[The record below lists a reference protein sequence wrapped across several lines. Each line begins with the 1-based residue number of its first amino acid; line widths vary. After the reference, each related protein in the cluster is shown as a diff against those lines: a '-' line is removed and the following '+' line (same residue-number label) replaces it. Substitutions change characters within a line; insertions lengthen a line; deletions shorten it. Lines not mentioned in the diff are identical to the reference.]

1 MFTHLHTHTEYSMLD
16 GLSKVGPLVDRCVE
30 LGMNSLAITDHG
42 GLYGAIDF
50 YQTATAAGIKPIIGC
65 ELYVALRSRF
75 DRTPEDKERYH
86 LTALAKNE
94 AGYRNLIK
102 LVTKANLEGY
112 YYKPRVDRD
121 LLEQH
126 SEGLILLTGC
136 PSGEV
141 PTFIAQGRTDEAKR
155 AIAWYRERFPDYYLE
170 VMQHEGVPELP
181 AINAGL
187 MDLHRETG
195 TPLVATN
202 DSHYTLPGE
211 HELHD
216 ILLCI
221 QTNTNI
227 EDERRMRFDDT
238 TYYLRTPQEMAD
250 LFADMP
256 DAVANTSKIADMCDL
271 RIDFSQLHLP
281 HFDIPPGMTA
291 DEYLRKIC
299 EDSLREKIPDAGERE
314 HQRLDYELDV
324 IRRTK
329 YATYFLV
336 VWDIAQFVRR
346 NNIELAVRG
355 SAAASLVL
363 YLVGVTDVNPLTY
376 SLVFE
381 RFLNVERKQMPD
393 IDMDFQDDR
402 RDEVLRYVV
411 EKYGSDHVAQII
423 TFGTM
428 GAKASVRDVGR
439 ALNMPYV
446 EVDRVAR
453 LIPNRLK
460 IKLDE
465 ALETSP
471 ELHEIYS
478 ADPSIKELVD
488 KARGLEGIVRHS
500 STHAAG
506 VVMSG
511 ERLDE
516 IVPMQT
522 SGRGGEDDGSSLPTT
537 QYAMDPVEELGLL
550 KIDFLGLINL
560 TILAKTRELIRETR
574 GIDVD
579 HRALPLDDLKTY
591 ELLSRGE
598 TGGVFQLE
606 GAGMTRYIKELK
618 PAQFGEIASMIA
630 LYRPGPMDHIG
641 AYIDAKHGRAPVEHL
656 HDDFRDILE
665 ESYGVIVFQD
675 QVLLI
680 TQKFAG
686 YTLGEADSVRRAMG
700 KKIPA
705 VMAQEREKFIAG
717 ALAQGYEQELAERVF
732 SLIEPFAG
740 YAFNKAH
747 SVCYAL
753 ISYWTAYF
761 KANYPQEYMACL
773 LNAFSEN
780 LEKVASIVSECKRLK
795 IPVLPPDI
803 LKSEPFYS
811 IEVGEDG
818 EFAIRAGLAS
828 IKNVGTGAIEEF
840 VESRASL
847 EGPAESIEQFC
858 RAVDAS
864 GLNRKNL
871 ESLIKAGAF
880 DGFGDRGAI
889 LDSID
894 RILSVAE
901 SEARLRSSDQTSM
914 FDMFGETVPTPLTS
928 IELPNV
934 ETPTTEK
941 SRWEKELLG
950 FAVSGNEEFDA
961 MVAENDGKAIISV
974 SDVTA
979 ELAGRRGVMINGQVS
994 SSEERFTRAGKRFLI
1009 AKIAL
1014 LGGSVDVFVWEDIL
1028 AVSGELWEPGTLVSL
1043 VVAVRVR
1050 DDDRISLSCQRA
1062 EAYVR
1067 PDERE
1072 SEDEEVTTTEPKPKA
1087 SVPLPAPDL
1096 TLRSPSPNGGG
1107 SVPTGSKVR
1116 EGVAS
1121 YGAPKSPSPN
1131 GSENEQADASA
1142 PSANKQLVIR
1152 LREGDDADKDREIL
1166 DDIKTALVEHQ
1177 GEEDVTLE
1185 IAVQGRLITM
1195 DWPMLK
1201 VRINDDL
1208 ERALKEYVGESG
1220 EVHVREKAASPT

>member
-16 GLSKVGPLVDRCVE
+16 GLSRIGSLVDRCVE
-30 LGMNSLAITDHG
+30 LGMDSLAITDHG

-65 ELYVALRSRF
+65 ELYVALQSRF
-75 DRTPEDKERYH
+75 DRTPDDKERYH

-121 LLEQH
+121 ILEQH
-126 SEGLILLTGC
+126 GEGLILLTGC

-141 PTFIAQGRTDEAKR
+141 PGLVAQGRMDEAKR

-170 VMQHEGVPELP
+170 VMEHDGVPELP

-187 MDLHRETG
+187 LDLHRETG

-202 DSHYTLPGE
+202 DSHYTMPGE
-211 HELHD
+211 HDLHE

-238 TYYLRTPQEMAD
+238 TYYLRSPQEMAQ

-256 DAVANTSKIADMCDL
+256 DAVANTQKIADTCDL
-271 RIDFSQLHLP
+271 TIDFSQLHLP
-281 HFDIPPGMTA
+281 HFEIESGMNA

-299 EDSLREKIPDAGERE
+299 EGSLREKIPDAGERE
-314 HQRLDYELDV
+314 YQRLNYELDV
-324 IRRTK
+324 IRQTK

-393 IDMDFQDDR
+393 VDMDFQDDR
-402 RDEVLRYVV
+402 REEVLRYVV
-411 EKYGSDHVAQII
+411 EKYGSEHVAQII

-460 IKLDE
+460 ITLNE
-465 ALETSP
+465 ALETSE
-471 ELHEIYS
+471 ELKEIYD

-488 KARGLEGIVRHS
+488 KAQGLEGIVRHS

-516 IVPMQT
+516 IVPMQA

-560 TILAKTRELIRETR
+560 TILAKARELIRETR
-574 GIDVD
+574 GADVD
-579 HRALPLDDLKTY
+579 HRALPLDDLNTY

-606 GAGMTRYIKELK
+606 SAGMTRYIKELK
-618 PAQFGEIASMIA
+618 PANFGEIASMIA

-641 AYIDAKHGRAPVEHL
+641 SYIDAKHGRAPVQFL
-656 HDDFRDILE
+656 HEDLREILE
-665 ESYGVIVFQD
+665 ESYGIIVFQE

-680 TQKFAG
+680 TQKIAG
-686 YTLGEADSVRRAMG
+686 YSLGEADSVRRAMG

-717 ALAQGYEQELAERVF
+717 AVAQGYEQELAERVF

-747 SVCYAL
+747 AVCYAL

-761 KANYPQEYMACL
+761 KANYPPEYMACL

-780 LEKVASIVSECKRLK
+780 FDKVASIISECKRLK

-803 LKSEPFYS
+803 LRSGPYYS
-811 IEVGEDG
+811 IEVAEDG
-818 EFAIRAGLAS
+818 QFSVRAGLAS

-847 EGPAESIEQFC
+847 DEPVESIEQFC
-858 RAVDAS
+858 REVDAS

-880 DGFGDRGAI
+880 DRFGDRGAI

-901 SEARLRSSDQTSM
+901 SEARLKSSDQTSM

-941 SRWEKELLG
+941 SQWEEELLG

-961 MVAENDGKAIISV
+961 MVAANDGKAIISV

-979 ELAGRRGVMINGQVS
+979 ELAGRRGVVINGQVS

-1009 AKIAL
+1009 VKVAL
-1014 LGGSVDVFVWEDIL
+1014 LGGSADVFVWEDVL
-1028 AVSGELWEPGTLVSL
+1028 AVSGALWEPGTLVTLS
-1043 VVAVRVR
+1043 VSVRVR

-1067 PDERE
+1067 PDEQE
-1072 SEDEEVTTTEPKPKA
+1072 PEDEEMTPMEPVAKA
-1087 SVPLPAPDL
+1087 PAPDL
-1096 TLRSPSPNGGG
+1096 TPRPPSPNGGG
-1107 SVPTGSKVR
+1107 SATPVGGVH
-1116 EGVAS
+1116 EGTPG
-1121 YGAPKSPSPN
+1121 YDAPKTAATEKTVP
-1131 GSENEQADASA
+1131 AD
-1142 PSANKQLVIR
+1142 PSAGKRLVIR
-1152 LREGDDADKDREIL
+1152 LREGDDVDKDREIL

-1177 GEEDVTLE
+1177 GQEDVTLE
-1185 IAVQGRLITM
+1185 IAVDGRLITM

-1201 VRINDDL
+1201 VTISDDL
-1208 ERALKEYVGESG
+1208 QHALRNHVGESG
-1220 EVHVREKAASPT
+1220 EVSVREKAASAT

>member
-16 GLSKVGPLVDRCVE
+16 GLSRVESLVDRCVE
-30 LGMNSLAITDHG
+30 LGMDSLAMTDHG

-75 DRTPEDKERYH
+75 DRTPDDKERHH

-121 LLEQH
+121 ILEQH

-141 PTFIAQGRTDEAKR
+141 PKLVAQGRVDEAKR
-155 AIAWYRERFPDYYLE
+155 TIAWYRERFPDYYLE
-170 VMQHEGVPELP
+170 VMQHDGVPELP

-202 DSHYTLPGE
+202 DSHYTNPGE
-211 HELHD
+211 HDLHD

-227 EDERRMRFDDT
+227 EDDRRLRFDDT
-238 TYYLRTPQEMAD
+238 TYYLRSPQEMAD
-250 LFADMP
+250 LFSDMP
-256 DAVANTSKIADMCDL
+256 DAVVNTQKIADTCDL
-271 RIDFSQLHLP
+271 KIDFSQLHLP
-281 HFDIPPGMTA
+281 HFEIESGMTA

-299 EDSLREKIPDAGERE
+299 EDSLREKLPDAGERE
-314 HQRLDYELDV
+314 YQRLNYELDV
-324 IRRTK
+324 IRQTK

-393 IDMDFQDDR
+393 VDMDFQDDR
-402 RDEVLRYVV
+402 REEVLRYVV
-411 EKYGSDHVAQII
+411 EKYGSEHVAQII

-428 GAKASVRDVGR
+428 GAKASIRDVGR

-460 IKLDE
+460 ITLDE
-465 ALETSP
+465 ALQTSE
-471 ELHEIYS
+471 ELKEIYD

-488 KARGLEGIVRHS
+488 KAQGLEGIVRHS

-516 IVPMQT
+516 IVPMQA

-574 GIDVD
+574 GADID

-606 GAGMTRYIKELK
+606 SAGMTRYIKELK
-618 PAQFGEIASMIA
+618 PANFGEIASMIA

-641 AYIDAKHGRAPVEHL
+641 SYIDAKHGRAPVHYL
-656 HDDFRDILE
+656 HDDLREILE
-665 ESYGVIVFQD
+665 ESYGIIVFQE

-680 TQKFAG
+680 TQKIAG

-717 ALAQGYEQELAERVF
+717 AVAQGYEQELAERVF

-747 SVCYAL
+747 AVCYAL

-761 KANYPQEYMACL
+761 KANYPPEYMACL

-780 LEKVASIVSECKRLK
+780 LDKVASIISECKRLK

-811 IEVGEDG
+811 IEVAEDG
-818 EFAIRAGLAS
+818 QFCVRAGLAS

-847 EGPAESIEQFC
+847 DEPVESIEQFC

-880 DGFGDRGAI
+880 DRFGDRGAI

-894 RILSVAE
+894 RVLAVAE

-934 ETPTTEK
+934 ETPTMEK
-941 SRWEKELLG
+941 SQWEEELLG

-961 MVAENDGKAIISV
+961 MVAENDGRAIISV

-979 ELAGRRGVMINGQVS
+979 ELAGRRGVVINGQVS
-994 SSEERFTRAGKRFLI
+994 SSEERFTRAGKRFQI
-1009 AKIAL
+1009 VKVAL
-1014 LGGSVDVFVWEDIL
+1014 LGGSVDVFVWEDVL
-1028 AVSGELWEPGTLVSL
+1028 AVSGELWEPGRLVTLTVS
-1043 VVAVRVR
+1043 VRVR

-1067 PDERE
+1067 PDEQE
-1072 SEDEEVTTTEPKPKA
+1072 PEDEEAATPEPIAEAPA
-1087 SVPLPAPDL
+1087 PPPAPDL
-1096 TLRSPSPNGGG
+1096 PIRAPSPNGGG
-1107 SVPTGSKVR
+1107 SATPVGAVR
-1116 EGVAS
+1116 EGGAG
-1121 YGAPKSPSPN
+1121 YAAPKTASSN
-1131 GSENEQADASA
+1131 GAAKEKAVPAD
-1142 PSANKQLVIR
+1142 PSAGKQLVIR
-1152 LREGDDADKDREIL
+1152 LQEGDDADKDREIL

-1185 IAVQGRLITM
+1185 IAVEGRLITM

-1201 VRINDDL
+1201 VKINDDL
-1208 ERALKEYVGESG
+1208 QRALREYVGKSG
-1220 EVHVREKAASPT
+1220 EVSVREKAGSAT